1 MKMKMKMNE
10 WEQKWFDDCVTNGI
24 FYIYYQRS
32 SQSGMT
38 RYYKIFLVYN
48 GQLNDITFFINQ
60 HFYNSDKREIKVS
73 GYGFSGEDYI
83 SRKIQDDYGQAIKW
97 YTL

>member
-1 MKMKMKMNE
+1 MKMKFNE
-10 WEQKWFDDCVTNGI
+10 WEQKWFDDCVKNGT

-38 RYYKIFLVYN
+38 RYYKVFLVYN

-60 HFYNSDKREIKVS
+60 KFYNSDKREIAVH
-73 GYGFSGEDYI
+73 GFGFSGEDYI
-83 SRKIQDDYGQAIKW
+83 SRKIQDDYGQAINW
-97 YTL
+97 YSL

>member
-1 MKMKMKMNE
+1 MKMNE
-10 WEQKWFDDCVTNGI
+10 YEKEMFENYVNYGT

-38 RYYKIFLVYN
+38 RYYKIFLDYN
-48 GQLNDITFFINQ
+48 GHLYDITFFINQ
-60 HFYNSDKREIKVS
+60 KFYNSDKREIKVH
-73 GYGFSGEDYI
+73 GFGFSGEDYI
-83 SRKIQDDYGQAIKW
+83 ARKIEEDYGETIKW

>member
-1 MKMKMKMNE
+1 MKMKFNE
-10 WEQKWFDDCVTNGI
+10 WEQKWFDDCVKNGT

-38 RYYKIFLVYN
+38 RYYKVFLLYYN
-48 GQLNDITFFINQ
+48 QLLDITFFINQ
-60 HFYNSDKREIKVS
+60 HFYSSDKREIAIH
-73 GYGFSGEDYI
+73 GFGFSGEDYI
-83 SRKIQDDYGQAIKW
+83 AREIEEDYGEPIKW

>member
-1 MKMKMKMNE
+1 MKMKFNE
-10 WEQKWFDDCVTNGI
+10 WEQKWFEDCIERGK

-38 RYYKIFLVYN
+38 RYYKVFLLYYN
-48 GQLNDITFFINQ
+48 ELLDITYFINQ
-60 HFYNSDKREIKVS
+60 KFYNSNKREIAVH
-73 GYGFSGEDYI
+73 GFGFFGEDYI
-83 SRKIQDDYGQAIKW
+83 SRKIQDDFGKSIKL

>member
-1 MKMKMKMNE
+1 MKMNE
-10 WEQKWFDDCVTNGI
+10 YEKELFENYVKYGT

-38 RYYKIFLVYN
+38 RYYKIFLDYN
-48 GQLNDITFFINQ
+48 GHLYDITFFINQ
-60 HFYNSDKREIKVS
+60 KFYNSDKREIAVH
-73 GYGFSGEDYI
+73 GFGFSGEDYI
-83 SRKIQDDYGQAIKW
+83 AREIEEDYGEPIKW

>member
-1 MKMKMKMNE
+1 MNMNE
-10 WEQKWFDDCVTNGI
+10 WEQKWFDDSVKNGV

-38 RYYKIFLVYN
+38 RYYRVFLVYN
-48 GQLNDITFFINQ
+48 GYLNDITYFINRQ
-60 HFYNSDKREIKVS
+60 FYNKDKREIAICGCGLSIVRKIEL
-73 GYGFSGEDYI
+73 GYGIPIE
-83 SRKIQDDYGQAIKW
+83 W

>member
-1 MKMKMKMNE
+1 MKMKFNE
-10 WEQKWFDDCVTNGI
+10 WGQKWFDDCVKNGT

-38 RYYKIFLVYN
+38 RYYKVFLDYN
-48 GQLNDITFFINQ
+48 SRLTDITYFINQ
-60 HFYNSDKREIKVS
+60 HFYNSNKREIAVH
-73 GYGFSGEDYI
+73 GFGFSGEDYI
-83 SRKIQDDYGQAIKW
+83 SRKIQDDYGQAIEW

>member
-1 MKMKMKMNE
+1 MKMKFNE
-10 WEQKWFDDCVTNGI
+10 WGQKWFDDCVKNGT

-38 RYYKIFLVYN
+38 RYYKVFLDYN
-48 GQLNDITFFINQ
+48 NRLTDITYFINQ

-73 GYGFSGEDYI
+73 GFGFSGEDDI
-83 SRKIQDDYGQAIKW
+83 ARKIQRDYGQAIEW